1 MYDIPIA
8 KDPRD
13 NRQIESTQSV
23 RSLMDGTLFA
33 YGQFAHAA
41 TWISVFT
48 TNSFFGGVTD
58 RVQCRRYTLYLNL

>member
-41 TWISVFT
+41 T
-48 TNSFFGGVTD
+48 
-58 RVQCRRYTLYLNL
+58 